1 MNDLIE
7 CGKEVIQWGAMI
19 VTFGLGTI
27 AVGAGLILL
36 GKIFCGKQ
44 IDQALG
50 FVANYINE
58 NVR

>member
-1 MNDLIE
+1 MNELMGI
-7 CGKEVIQWGAMI
+7 GKVFIQWGAMI
-19 VTFGLGTI
+19 IAFGLGTM
-27 AVGAGLILL
+27 AAGSVLILL

-50 FVANYINE
+50 FIANYINE

>member
-1 MNDLIE
+1 MNYLIE
-7 CGKEVIQWGAMI
+7 YGKVFIQWGVMI
-19 VTFGLGTI
+19 VTFGLGTM
-27 AVGAGLILL
+27 ATGAGLILL

-50 FVANYINE
+50 FVTNYINE

>member
-7 CGKEVIQWGAMI
+7 CGKAAIQWGAMI
-19 VTFGLGTI
+19 VTFGLGTMV
-27 AVGAGLILL
+27 VGAVIMLL
-36 GKIFCGKQ
+36 GKILFEKQ
-44 IDQALG
+44 IEQAFG

>member
-1 MNDLIE
+1 MNYLIE

-19 VTFGLGTI
+19 VTFG
-27 AVGAGLILL
+27 
-36 GKIFCGKQ
+36 CGKQ